1 MNQTHHHKFQF
12 PLLAIAALLLVVGYF
27 SYTSIKTGLFPDIT
41 FPKIKVIADAG
52 QLPVDRMMTTVT
64 VPLENSIKRTEGLD
78 YIRSTTTRGSCE
90 ISIFLNWNV
99 NIDVAKQQIESFIN
113 QTQNKLPQ
121 GVSITIEKMN
131 PSILP
136 VMGYSLEGN
145 RSQVELKKI
154 AIYQVKPY
162 LAATPGVA
170 DIAIIGGKTKEYQI
184 ILQPEK
190 LSALGITPQL
200 IQTAVTQSNILQS
213 NGYISDHNRL
223 YLTLTDNAVDNLKE
237 LQSLVLIN
245 TPNRLIKLS
254 DVSSVEFH
262 ETKEY
267 VEINANGK
275 DVPLVAI
282 LKQPDANLIDVTKG
296 IEKRIEE
303 FKNILPKDIKLI
315 PYYKQADF
323 VNNSITSIRDVLWIG
338 LLLATIIV
346 IIFLRSASTSAVIL
360 ITIPVTLS
368 LTLIII
374 YSIGYTFNIMTLGAI
389 AAAIGL
395 MIDDAVIVVE
405 QIHRSCEEEP
415 DEPMPSII
423 SKAIKY
429 LLPAMVG
436 SSLSTI
442 VIFIPFIL
450 MSGVAGAYFKILA
463 YTMIITLTASFF
475 VSWIILPMLFLFVPL
490 KKKKQKASTQHS
502 TRWISFFIHR
512 PIISFIIIVL
522 CGITIWLV
530 PSKLYSG
537 FLPEMD
543 EGSIVLDYTSP
554 AGTTLEET
562 NHMLQKV
569 DDILKH
575 QPEVEKFSRRTGTQ
589 MGFFITEPN
598 YGDYLIQLKKKR
610 NKTTD
615 EVSDEIRLQIETSI
629 PQLVVDFGQVIGDML
644 GDLMSSVQPIEIKV
658 FGDNQNKI
666 EEFSKQIAEEV
677 SQVKGTADVF
687 DGIVIAGPEINIQ
700 PDVSKLAQLGLTPR
714 DFQFQLQT
722 QIEGSVI
729 STILEKEQQVDI
741 RMIYPQA
748 QRTSV
753 HTLNNASIILPNGMF
768 KPISTVATIQLG
780 KGVAEITRE
789 NQKMMGVITARLNNR
804 DLGNTLKDIQQIL
817 KTKIALPQGYH
828 IEYGGSY
835 AQQQQAFKELL
846 MILLTAS
853 LLVFIVIL
861 FLFRQIK
868 ISFIIIFIAI
878 LGVAGSLFSLLIT
891 GTPLN
896 VGSYTGIIMI
906 VGIIGENAIFTY
918 WQFIEARK
926 TLNKEQSILFSI
938 ATRLRPKLMTAC
950 AAIAA
955 LLPLALGIGAGAQLH
970 QPLAIAV
977 IGGLVVALPLLL
989 IVFPSILIAV
999 NSKETI
1005 EPK

>member
-296 IEKRIEE
+296 IEKRVEE

-338 LLLATIIV
+338 LLLAIIIV

-360 ITIPVTLS
+360 ISIPVTLS
-368 LTLIII
+368 LTLIIL

-405 QIHRSCEEEP
+405 QIHRSREEEP
-415 DEPMPSII
+415 DESMPSII
-423 SKAIKY
+423 SKTIKY

-490 KKKKQKASTQHS
+490 KKKKQNASTQHS
-502 TRWISFFIHR
+502 TKWISFFMHR
-512 PIISFIIIVL
+512 PIISFIFIVL

-530 PSKLYSG
+530 PSKLHSG

-543 EGSIVLDYTSP
+543 EGSIVLDYSSP

-562 NHMLQKV
+562 NRILQKV
-569 DDILKH
+569 DNILKH

-666 EEFSKQIAEEV
+666 EELSKQIAEEV

-926 TLNKEQSILFSI
+926 TLDKEQSILFSI

>member
-1 MNQTHHHKFQF
+1 MNQSQHHKFQF
-12 PLLAIAALLLVVGYF
+12 PLMAIAALLLVIGYF
-27 SYTSIKTGLFPDIT
+27 SYTNIKTGLFPDIT

-64 VPLENSIKRTEGLD
+64 VPLENTIKRTEGLD
-78 YIRSTTTRGSCE
+78 YIRSTTTRGTCE
-90 ISIFLNWNV
+90 ISIFLNWNT
-99 NIDVAKQQIESFIN
+99 NIDIAKQQIESSIN
-113 QTQNKLPQ
+113 QAQTNLPQ
-121 GVSITIEKMN
+121 GVSITFEKMN

-154 AIYQVKPY
+154 ATYQVKPY
-162 LAATPGVA
+162 LAATSGVA
-170 DIAIIGGKTKEYQI
+170 DIAIIGGKTKEYQL
-184 ILQPEK
+184 ILQPDK
-190 LSALGITPQL
+190 ISALGITPQL

-223 YLTLTDNAVDNLKE
+223 YLTLTDNAVDNLQE
-237 LQSLVLIN
+237 LKNLVLIN
-245 TPNRLIKLS
+245 SPSRLIKLN
-254 DVSSVEFH
+254 DVATIELN
-262 ETKEY
+262 EAKEY
-267 VEINANGK
+267 VKINANGK

-282 LKQPDANLIDVTKG
+282 LKQPDANLIDVTNG
-296 IEKRIEE
+296 IEMRVEE
-303 FKNILPKDIKLI
+303 LKNILPKDIKLI

-338 LLLATIIV
+338 LLLAIIVV
-346 IIFLRSASTSAVIL
+346 IIFLRSASTSAVVL

-368 LTLIII
+368 LTLIIL
-374 YSIGYTFNIMTLGAI
+374 YTIGYTFNIMTLGAI

-405 QIHRSCEEEP
+405 QIHRSREEHS
-415 DEPMPSII
+415 DEPMQSII

-429 LLPAMVG
+429 LLPAMIG

-442 VIFIPFIL
+442 VIFIPFVL
-450 MSGVAGAYFKILA
+450 MSGVAGAYFQILA

-490 KKKKQKASTQHS
+490 KKKKQKPTTQHS
-502 TRWISFFIHR
+502 TKWISFFIHR
-512 PIISFIIIVL
+512 PVISFVFIIL
-522 CGITIWLV
+522 CAITIWLV
-530 PSKLYSG
+530 PSKLQSG

-554 AGTTLEET
+554 PGTTLEET
-562 NHMLQKV
+562 NRMLQKV
-569 DDILKH
+569 DNILKH

-615 EVSDEIRLQIETSI
+615 EVSDKIRQQIETSI

-666 EEFSKQIAEEV
+666 EELSKQIAEEIT
-677 SQVKGTADVF
+677 QVKGTADVF

-700 PDVSKLAQLGLTPR
+700 PDVSKLAQLGLTPS

-729 STILEKEQQVDI
+729 STMLEKEQQVNI
-741 RMIYPQA
+741 RMIYPDA
-748 QRTSV
+748 QKTSV
-753 HTLNNASIILPNGMF
+753 HSLNSASILLPNGMF
-768 KPISTVATIQLG
+768 KPINTVATIQLG

-804 DLGNTLKDIQQIL
+804 DLGSTLKDIQQTL

-926 TLNKEQSILFSI
+926 TLDKEQSIVYSI

-950 AAIAA
+950 GAIAA

-977 IGGLVVALPLLL
+977 IGGLLVALPLLL
-989 IVFPSILIAV
+989 IVFPSILQLLHS
-999 NSKETI
+999 NETI
-1005 EPK
+1005 